1 MRQPSSWLPSC
12 GLHSSLARRLGSRG
26 LHQKA
31 GQDKKHRKMQK
42 NRGRM
47 EVDSRFRGGSSCHS
61 IMSRVPQV
69 A

>member
-42 NRGRM
+42 T
-47 EVDSRFRGGSSCHS
+47 EEETWKWIPDSRE
-61 IMSRVPQV
+61 